1 MSSKLIFAEKT
12 TSKLNWFAVSM
23 GLIGLILGYS
33 IASGL
38 PGAPGRSNQN
48 ELAQNPVPPSVP
60 EQPEEPETVQ
70 NLPPVD
76 LKQEHYRGNPNA
88 PIAIIEYSDFECP
101 FCKRHHTTMQQL
113 MTQYPKD
120 VLWIYRHYPLGF
132 HANAQKEEEAV
143 DCAAE
148 QGGNDAFWKFA
159 DIIFEKTT
167 SNGTGFPLDQ
177 LPVVAQQLGLD
188 AKRFQSC
195 LDNNTYADHVKSV
208 MAAGSAIGITGTPGS
223 VVVNLKTQENK
234 LLSGALPIEQF
245 KAAIDQLLK

>member
-1 MSSKLIFAEKT
+1 MSSKQIFPDRPAFT
-12 TSKLNWFAVSM
+12 VNWFVVSI
-23 GLIGLILGYS
+23 GLMCLILGYS

-38 PGAPGRSNQN
+38 ANVAGRSNGIGQ
-48 ELAQNPVPPSVP
+48 AQNPVPPSVP
-60 EQPEEPETVQ
+60 EQPKEPDTVQ
-70 NLPPVD
+70 NLPPID
-76 LKQEHYRGNPNA
+76 LQQEHYRGEPNA
-88 PIAIIEYSDFECP
+88 SIAIIEYSDFECP
-101 FCKRHHTTMQQL
+101 FCKRHHSTMQQL
-113 MTQYPKD
+113 MTQYSKD
-120 VLWIYRHYPLGF
+120 VLWIYRHFPLGF

-148 QGGNDAFWKFA
+148 QGGNDTFWKFA

-177 LPVVAQQLGLD
+177 LSVVAKQLGLD
-188 AKRFQSC
+188 AGRFQSC

-208 MAAGSAIGITGTPGS
+208 MAAGSALGITGTPGNI
-223 VVVNLKTQENK
+223 VVNRKTQENR